1 MSSAD
6 RLTPRVNREASQSH
20 GRLLPNTDFLRF
32 NADDVSMTRQRRFKW
47 NILALAAVI
56 IAAGLAMF
64 AVTNLNI
71 DHIRGRDSLRLS
83 SASRALTTDPNRL
96 PADGWTSQRGEALGP
111 VELVEDMKA
120 LDQALYHV
128 KIGIYANST
137 YDLDLSV
144 PSFSSNG
151 YVWMRWGQ
159 SLQDYLDSENVQL
172 HEQVQLLNA
181 LLSDAD
187 PVLTPVRENPV
198 RLEGGDFYQLYTYVG
213 RFYIDRTSFRHF
225 PFLTISLPIAF
236 EVGDVDG
243 LFGYKNFRLEPDI
256 QNSGMGLYAGTG
268 IIGWLSRGWSL
279 AEYRHNY
286 ATNFGLGGVE
296 GDYSLVMYDITFGT
310 SAWSAFWRLMLPL
323 LVVMVMVLLVFKV
336 RPDEQ
341 DARAGIPVTVLLTL
355 VFLQQVYRD
364 ELPDLP
370 FLTFLDQVYVIAY
383 LVTLTAFILLIWIG
397 RRYADVDLMPPGEAK
412 DKLAQRLEILDDIWP
427 LVMVVFC
434 TVAVTVAWVSIP
446 QGT

>member
-1 MSSAD
+1 MIVAD
-6 RLTPRVNREASQSH
+6 RLIARVSVEISQGH
-20 GRLLPNTDFLRF
+20 DFRLLSKNFPFSTTNFCL
-32 NADDVSMTRQRRFKW
+32 MTRQRRFKW
-47 NILALAAVI
+47 NILAIAAVVM
-56 IAAGLAMF
+56 AAGLAMF
-64 AVTNLNI
+64 AVTNLNV
-71 DHIRGRDSLRLS
+71 DHIGGRDSLRLS
-83 SASRALTTDPNRL
+83 SASRALTTNPSRL
-96 PADGWTSQRGEALGP
+96 PSDGWTSQRGESLGA
-111 VELVEDMKA
+111 VESAEDM
-120 LDQALYHV
+120 QALEQARFHV
-128 KIGIYANST
+128 KVGIYANST

-151 YVWMRWGQ
+151 YVWMRWDQ
-159 SLQDYLDSENVQL
+159 ALQDYLDSESVQL
-172 HEQVQLLNA
+172 HEQVQLINA

-187 PVLTPVRENPV
+187 PVLTPIREDPV
-198 RLEGGDFYQLYTYVG
+198 RMEDGSFYQLYTYIG
-213 RFYIDRTSFRHF
+213 RFYIDRASFRHF
-225 PFLTISLPIAF
+225 PFLTISLPIAI
-236 EVGDVDG
+236 EVDDVDG

-268 IIGWLSRGWSL
+268 IIGWLSRGWSV

-296 GDYSLVMYDITFGT
+296 GDYSLVVYDITFGT

-323 LVVMVMVLLVFKV
+323 VVVMVMVLLVFKV

-383 LVTLTAFILLIWIG
+383 LVTLVAFILLIWIG
-397 RRYADVDLMPPGEAK
+397 RRYADLDDMPPGDLK
-412 DKLAQRLEILDDIWP
+412 TKLSP
-427 LVMVVFC
+427 LRYFWMY
-434 TVAVTVAWVSIP
+434 
-446 QGT
+446 